1 MQITI
6 APDVSRLKLDLQREQ
21 DRLARVGRR
30 VAYELA
36 HRAVAAIKA
45 DMRTTFD
52 RPTPWV
58 LNGVYVAPLHD
69 ENSATVDWKPG
80 SAGAIPAEKILRAQ
94 IEGGSRRPKR
104 FERVL
109 AAAGILPAG
118 HIAVPGQNMRLDAY
132 GNVSGAQI
140 TQILSALRAFGEVGF
155 LANQNRKREEARM
168 ARAQAKGKAYKARA
182 PRLFF
187 AIQPGHPSLPAGIY
201 RKVRQGGH
209 IMLMAFVPSH
219 NYRARFAPA
228 RIVRQTVAREAAE
241 VWNLGLS
248 RQIPFRR

>member
-1 MQITI
+1 M
-6 APDVSRLKLDLQREQ
+6 SRLKLDLARER
-21 DRLARVGRR
+21 DRYIRVGRR

-36 HRAVAAIKA
+36 HRSVDAIKA

-58 LNGVYVAPLHD
+58 LNGVYVAPLRD

-80 SAGAIPAEKILRAQ
+80 SAGSIPAEKILQAQ
-94 IEGGSRRPKR
+94 IEGGRRRPKR
-104 FERVL
+104 FERLL
-109 AAAGILPAG
+109 AAVGILPPG
-118 HIAVPGQNMRLDAY
+118 YIAVPGANIRLDAY

-140 TQILSALRAFGEVGF
+140 TQMLSGLQAFGEVGY
-155 LANQNRKREEARM
+155 LANQNRTREAARM
-168 ARAQAKGKAYKARA
+168 ARAQAKGKAYKARRA

-187 AIQPGHPSLPAGIY
+187 AIQPGHPSLPPGIY
-201 RKVRQGGH
+201 RKLRHGGH
-209 IMLMAFVPSH
+209 ILLMAFVATH

-228 RIVRQTVAREAAE
+228 RIVRETVARQAAE